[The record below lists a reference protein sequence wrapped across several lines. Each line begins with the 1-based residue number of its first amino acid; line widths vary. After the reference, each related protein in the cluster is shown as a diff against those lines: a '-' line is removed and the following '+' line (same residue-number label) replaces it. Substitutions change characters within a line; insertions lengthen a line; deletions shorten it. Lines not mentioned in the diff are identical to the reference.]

1 MAPGRMPGG
10 AESHLWSSR
19 LVLLV
24 SVMSCSCGLGS
35 TGSGTDVGLASITI
49 HGDSPVGGI
58 EWSPN
63 FTTSQLHYNITMP
76 KWTKKVTVTPVSSSM
91 PPGKITVQTIVCATA
106 HIAAAAP
113 TCLARLS
120 SVLLDSSD
128 VHLPSRL
135 PVSGSLS

>member
-1 MAPGRMPGG
+1 M
-10 AESHLWSSR
+10 
-19 LVLLV
+19 
-24 SVMSCSCGLGS
+24 
-35 TGSGTDVGLASITI
+35 GLASITI

-76 KWTKKVTVTPVSSSM
+76 KWTKKVTVTPVSSST

-113 TCLARLS
+113 TCLGRLF
-120 SVLLDSSD
+120 LPCCLA
-128 VHLPSRL
+128 HLMCIFPHGCLCLAACREWTR
-135 PVSGSLS
+135 